1 VVALAL
7 DKYREL
13 PQQAKR
19 KPEWPSKKAVDAV
32 AKQLRAQMVS
42 GSAGMRM
49 LDDV

>member
-1 VVALAL
+1 MVALAL